1 MDLGL
6 STSCSAVRPASIYF
20 VGPNGNVVTIANLP
34 SPTATRWVIRRKAEV
49 VLAVHTGLLSFDE
62 ACARYRLTFEEFS
75 SWQSAIEKHGLLAL
89 RATQVQRYRPWPQE
103 AAAPRSGRHLTPS

>member
-6 STSCSAVRPASIYF
+6 STAGSAARPASAYF
-20 VGPNGNVVTIANLP
+20 VGPCGNIVTMANLP

-49 VLAVHTGLLSFDE
+49 VLAVHAGLLSFDE
-62 ACARYRLTFEEFS
+62 ARARYRLTFEEFS
-75 SWQSAIEKHGLLAL
+75 SWQSAIEERGPLGL

-103 AAAPRSGRHLTPS
+103 AAAPRSGRQLAPS